1 MKNISPMKNTMY
13 IMFLLLRHRCRKL
26 LFSHLYKSSIEAS
39 SSETCDKKDKL
50 MFEERKHVDNV
61 CTKMGKQLKR

>member
-1 MKNISPMKNTMY
+1 MNNTKY
-13 IMFLLLRHRCRKL
+13 IMFSLLRHRCRKTS
-26 LFSHLYKSSIEAS
+26 FSHLYKSSIEAS